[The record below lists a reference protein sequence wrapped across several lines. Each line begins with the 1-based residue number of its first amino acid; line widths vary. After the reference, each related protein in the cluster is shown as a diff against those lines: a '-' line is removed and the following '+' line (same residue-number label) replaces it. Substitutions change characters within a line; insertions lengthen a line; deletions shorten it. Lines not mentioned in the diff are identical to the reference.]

1 MGTQALSEDEKS
13 YAASAPSDANSQVP
27 LHVYSLAFFFFYVLW
42 ISTDIGT
49 SIFALISYYLLESFD
64 SFGSQVMSYNIFVTV
79 QNCIKKY
86 IENKNLS
93 KAKYG
98 YIKFKRFY
106 TYLHNTCYTGSWN
119 LGT

>member
-1 MGTQALSEDEKS
+1 MLLQPHQTRTLK
-13 YAASAPSDANSQVP
+13 YPCMYT
-27 LHVYSLAFFFFYVLW
+27 LLFFFFYVLW

-93 KAKYG
+93 KGTDISNLKDFTRI
-98 YIKFKRFY
+98 YIIPA
-106 TYLHNTCYTGSWN
+106 TLAV
-119 LGT
+119 GTWEHKW